1 MAMTDPDEMLKEH
14 ERTWQSFVKL
24 SAITTGVII
33 VILILMG
40 IFLV

>member
-1 MAMTDPDEMLKEH
+1 MAEQDEMLREH
-14 ERTWQSFVKL
+14 QETWNGFVKL
-24 SAITTGVII
+24 IVVSSAVII

>member
-1 MAMTDPDEMLKEH
+1 MAEQDEMLREH
-14 ERTWQSFVKL
+14 QETWSGFVKL
-24 SAITTGVII
+24 MAISSAVII